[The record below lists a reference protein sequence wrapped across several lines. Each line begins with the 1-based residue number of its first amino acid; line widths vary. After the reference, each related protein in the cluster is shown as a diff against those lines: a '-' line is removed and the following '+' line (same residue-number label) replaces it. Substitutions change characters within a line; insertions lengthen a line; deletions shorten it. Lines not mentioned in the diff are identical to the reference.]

1 MKKSRV
7 GLYVI
12 VTIVSVY
19 SGIQAKNVPQ
29 IEVFEPTVSKVHQQ
43 GHKEFVIIIPSYNNQ
58 RWYEMNLNSVV
69 KQSYANF
76 EVVYIDD
83 CSTDGTA
90 DLVAAYCKNAP
101 LPCKVTLIRNRERCL
116 ALENLYNAI
125 HAVAGYKIIVT
136 VDGDDALSNER
147 VLTKLNEV
155 YSDSNVWMTYG
166 RFKCMSSGGL
176 DWCIPMTD
184 DVIQRN
190 AYREVQNMPSHLRT
204 FYAWLFQE
212 IKLSDLMHEGSF
224 FKMTWDQAFLYPIM
238 EMSGGRF
245 KFIRDVL
252 YVWNDQNT
260 ISDHRVDNDLQ
271 RNLSKIV
278 RAKERYAP
286 LAGAPEYVARGLR
299 RADIKSLL
307 G

>member
-1 MKKSRV
+1 MKKGRV
-7 GLYVI
+7 ALHVI
-12 VTIVSVY
+12 LTIVSVC
-19 SGIQAKNVPQ
+19 SGIQARNIPRV
-29 IEVFEPTVSKVHQQ
+29 EVFEPTVSKVFQH
-43 GHKEFVIIIPSYNNQ
+43 GCKEFVVIIPSYNNR

-76 EVVYIDD
+76 EIVYIDD

-90 DLVAAYCKNAP
+90 DLVAAYCKNAQ
-101 LPCKVTLIRNRERCL
+101 LPCKVTLIRNSERCL

-147 VLTKLNEV
+147 VLAKLNEV

-166 RFKCMSSGGL
+166 QFKQLQLGHVG
-176 DWCIPMTD
+176 WCCPMPD
-184 DVIQRN
+184 DIVQKN
-190 AYREVQNMPSHLRT
+190 AYREFPNMPSHLRT

-212 IKLSDLMHEGSF
+212 IKLSDLMHEGTF
-224 FKMTWDQAFLYPIM
+224 FKMTWDQAFLYPMM

-252 YVWNDQNT
+252 YVWNDQNA

-271 RNLSKIV
+271 RNLSKVI
-278 RAKERYAP
+278 RAKERYTP
-286 LAGAPEYVARGLR
+286 LAGVPEYVGRGLR
-299 RADIKSLL
+299 KGDVESLP